1 MKTKIYLLFTLV
13 LLVLMSGCQRPDKL
27 VPPVARLGINS
38 ITASFPDVP
47 ESSFIGYASEN
58 SDEIIIPV
66 PFYYP
71 ESSDNVVLQ
80 DRLKNMRVVANLDDN
95 VFISPAILYMDL
107 TKDNVITVTNAKK
120 EQKQYKVRAVITKSK
135 ACNIEEFSIPSKG
148 LTGIVNQDTKTIA
161 LIAVGNID
169 PALATYRLSY
179 HASISP
185 DPAITALDYN
195 SEVKLTVTAHDGVT
209 KKEYTVKK
217 MIPNKTA
224 FGLRPGSQNLIWGT
238 TTLSTNPEVT
248 KGANVNYSLA
258 AMGDY
263 LLLATGNTNINYI
276 KKTTGEFVGKINM
289 NGVDLLGGCIT
300 SDKAGNV
307 IMTNQV
313 AKNGVHKLYKLSSVT
328 GVPEEIYSWTY
339 NIGAGA
345 KMGSKISVS
354 GDINNNAI
362 ITVNAWYWTSPAAC
376 REFIRFKVNAG
387 VISAPEVITITG
399 CSPWNGGNV
408 DMVYSSS
415 DPTSD
420 YFVTSYS
427 GNNLEVINGQT
438 NAQKGI
444 VAKAANDANSNFA
457 SVDAAKFN
465 KASYVAVYGG
475 AHFTYSATRAILMDV
490 STLANFNGTFD
501 NTPSKVFATGAL
513 YAGSLSGT
521 AFPDVILS
529 VSDDGFF
536 MYMFFVGSN
545 NGILQAYQFDCID
558 K

>member
-1 MKTKIYLLFTLV
+1 MKTKIYLLFTLALIV
-13 LLVLMSGCQRPDKL
+13 ITSGCQRPDKL
-27 VPPVARLGINS
+27 VPSVARLGINS
-38 ITASFPDVP
+38 ITASFPEDDR
-47 ESSFIGYASEN
+47 SSFVGYSSEN

-66 PFYYP
+66 SYYYP
-71 ESSDNVVLQ
+71 ESSDNVVTM
-80 DRLKNMRVVANLDDN
+80 DRLKNMKVVANLDDN
-95 VFISPAILYMDL
+95 VTISPSILYMDL

-120 EQKQYKVRAVITKSK
+120 EQKQYKVRGIIKKSS
-135 ACNIEEFSIPSKG
+135 ACNINEFSVN
-148 LTGIVNQDTKTIA
+148 GISGIIDQETRTIS
-161 LIAVGNID
+161 LIAAGNIA
-169 PALATYRLSY
+169 PALATRTLSY
-179 HASISP
+179 HATITP
-185 DPAITALDYN
+185 DPAITVLDYN
-195 SEVKLTVTAHDGVT
+195 SELKLTVTADDGIT

-217 MIPNKTA
+217 AIPNKVP
-224 FGLRPGSQNLIWGT
+224 FGFRSGSRISLWSMNNVNNT
-238 TTLSTNPEVT
+238 PEII
-248 KGANVNYSLA
+248 KGANINYSLA
-258 AMGDY
+258 VLGDY

-345 KMGSKISVS
+345 KMGSKISVI

-362 ITVNAWYWTSPAAC
+362 ITVNAWYWTNPAAC

-387 VISAPEVITITG
+387 VISAPEVVTITG

-408 DMVYSSS
+408 DMVYTSS

-427 GNNLEVINGQT
+427 GNNLEIINGQT

-444 VAKAANDANSNFA
+444 VTKGQYDANSNFA
-457 SVDAAKFN
+457 CVDVAKFN

-490 STLANFNGTFD
+490 STLTNFKQTFD
-501 NTPSKVFATGAL
+501 NTLSKVYATDPLTVGA
-513 YAGSLSGT
+513 LSGT
-521 AFPDVILS
+521 AFPDIILS
-529 VSDDGFF
+529 VSDDGFY

-545 NGILQAYQFDCID
+545 NGILQAHQFDCID